1 VAMKLIVEKEQLL
14 KHYIHKFD
22 LEIIEDL
29 GIKKKLE
36 LVTFEKDEYIY
47 QMSEPVDYF
56 YFFVEGKA
64 KVYTMMENGKRLLL
78 RFYRPLMVIGDL
90 EFASNGL
97 DHASTNIKTLSTVHC
112 IRVPMN
118 TLRKKYS
125 DDAQFIKFI
134 NQSLAEKLESLSI
147 SSSIN
152 LLYPLENRLASYLM
166 YLYSGQEDDIIIDQ
180 LGDIAE
186 LLGTS
191 YRHLLRI
198 FKLFS
203 NRGFISRQRNK
214 ITITNEEALQK
225 LAGNLYQ

>member
-1 VAMKLIVEKEQLL
+1 MKLILEKEALL
-14 KHYIHKFD
+14 KRYIEKFELD
-22 LEIIEDL
+22 IIDDL
-29 GIKKKLE
+29 GIKNQLE
-36 LVTFEKDEYIY
+36 LVAFEKNEYIY

-56 YFFVEGKA
+56 YFFVKGKA
-64 KVYTMMENGKRLLL
+64 KVYITMENGKRLLL

-90 EFASNGL
+90 EFASNGSN
-97 DHASTNIKTLSTVHC
+97 HASTNIKTLSKVHC
-112 IRVPMN
+112 IRVPIN
-118 TLRKKYS
+118 SLRKKYS
-125 DDAQFIKFI
+125 NDAQFVKFI
-134 NQSLAEKLESLSI
+134 NKSLAEKLESLSI

-166 YLYSGQEDDIIIDQ
+166 YLYSGQAEKEIFIDQ
-180 LGDIAE
+180 LRDIAE

-203 NRGFISRQRNK
+203 NRGFIRREKNK
-214 ITITNEEALQK
+214 ITIIDEDALQA

>member
-1 VAMKLIVEKEQLL
+1 MKLIVENENLL
-14 KHYIHKFD
+14 KHYIEKYN
-22 LEIIEDL
+22 LEIINDL
-29 GIKKKLE
+29 GIKSQLE
-36 LVTFEKDEYIY
+36 LVEFDKDEYIY
-47 QMSEPVDYF
+47 QMTEPVDYF
-56 YFFVEGKA
+56 YFFVVGKA

-90 EFASNGL
+90 EFANNGIN
-97 DHASTNIKTLSTVHC
+97 HASTNIKTLSKVHC
-112 IRVPMN
+112 IRVSMN
-118 TLRKKYS
+118 VLRQKYKE
-125 DDAQFIKFI
+125 DAKFIKFI
-134 NQSLAEKLESLSI
+134 NKSLAEKLESLSI

-166 YLYSGQEDDIIIDQ
+166 YLYSGNNEEIIIDQ

-203 NRGFISRQRNK
+203 NRGFIKRQRNR
-214 ITITNEEALQK
+214 ITVIDEESLQK

>member
-1 VAMKLIVEKEQLL
+1 MKLLRNKEKLL
-14 KHYIHKFD
+14 RYYIEKYK
-22 LEIIEDL
+22 LNIIDDL
-29 GIKKKLE
+29 GIITQLE
-36 LVTFEKDEYIY
+36 LVEFDKDEYIY
-47 QMSEPVDYF
+47 EMSEPVDYF
-56 YFFVEGKA
+56 YFFVKGKA
-64 KVYTMMENGKRLLL
+64 KVYTMMANGKRLLL

-90 EFASNGL
+90 EFANNEMN
-97 DHASTNIKTLSTVHC
+97 HASTNIKTLSKVHC
-112 IRVPMN
+112 IRVSMN
-118 TLRKKYS
+118 ILRKKYK

-134 NQSLAEKLESLSI
+134 NHSLAEKLESLSI

-166 YLYSGQEDDIIIDQ
+166 YLYSGPEEKVVIVDQ
-180 LGDIAE
+180 LADIAE

-203 NRGFISRQRNK
+203 NRDFITRERNK
-214 ITITNEEALQK
+214 ITIIDEDSLQK

>member
-1 VAMKLIVEKEQLL
+1 MKLIVEKENLL
-14 KHYIHKFD
+14 MHYIEKYN
-22 LEIIEDL
+22 LEIIGDL
-29 GIKKKLE
+29 GIKSQLE
-36 LVTFEKDEYIY
+36 LVEFDKDEYIY
-47 QMSEPVDYF
+47 QMTEPVDYF

-90 EFASNGL
+90 EFANNGVN
-97 DHASTNIKTLSTVHC
+97 HASTNIKTLSKVYC
-112 IRVPMN
+112 VRVPMN
-118 TLRKKYS
+118 ILRKKYS

-134 NQSLAEKLESLSI
+134 NKSLAEKLESLSI

-166 YLYSGQEDDIIIDQ
+166 YLYSGQEEEIIIDQ

-203 NRGFISRQRNK
+203 NREFIKRQRNK
-214 ITITNEEALQK
+214 ITVIDEDSLQK

>member
-1 VAMKLIVEKEQLL
+1 MKLIKKKEELL
-14 KHYIHKFD
+14 KHYIEKYK
-22 LEIIEDL
+22 LEIIDDL
-29 GIKKKLE
+29 GIINQLQ
-36 LVTFEKDEYIY
+36 LVEFEKDEYIY
-47 QMSEPVDYF
+47 EMSESVDYF
-56 YFFVEGKA
+56 YFFVKGKA

-90 EFASNGL
+90 EFANN
-97 DHASTNIKTLSTVHC
+97 DMNHASTNIKTLSKVHC
-112 IRVPMN
+112 IRVSMAI
-118 TLRKKYS
+118 LRKKYS

-134 NQSLAEKLESLSI
+134 NHSLAEKLESLSI

-166 YLYSGQEDDIIIDQ
+166 YLYSGPEEKVVLIDQ
-180 LGDIAE
+180 LADIAE

-203 NRGFISRQRNK
+203 NREFITRERNK
-214 ITITNEEALQK
+214 ITIIDEDSLQK

>member
-1 VAMKLIVEKEQLL
+1 MKLIVEKENLL
-14 KHYIHKFD
+14 MHYIEKYN
-22 LEIIEDL
+22 LEIIGDL
-29 GIKKKLE
+29 GIKSQLE
-36 LVTFEKDEYIY
+36 LVEFDKDEYIY
-47 QMSEPVDYF
+47 QMTEPVDYF

-90 EFASNGL
+90 EFANNGVN
-97 DHASTNIKTLSTVHC
+97 HASTNIKTLSKVYC
-112 IRVPMN
+112 VRVPMN
-118 TLRKKYS
+118 ILRKKYS

-166 YLYSGQEDDIIIDQ
+166 YLYSGQEAEIIIDQ

-203 NRGFISRQRNK
+203 NRGFIQRQRNK
-214 ITITNEEALQK
+214 IIVIDEDSLQK

>member
-1 VAMKLIVEKEQLL
+1 MKLIVEKENLL
-14 KHYIHKFD
+14 MHYIEKYN
-22 LEIIEDL
+22 LEIIGDL
-29 GIKKKLE
+29 GIKSQLE
-36 LVTFEKDEYIY
+36 LVEFDKDEYIY
-47 QMSEPVDYF
+47 QMTEPVDYF

-90 EFASNGL
+90 EFANNG
-97 DHASTNIKTLSTVHC
+97 DNHASTNIKTLSKVHC
-112 IRVPMN
+112 IRVSMN

-166 YLYSGQEDDIIIDQ
+166 YIYSGQENEIMIDQ

-203 NRGFISRQRNK
+203 NRGFIKRQRNK
-214 ITITNEEALQK
+214 ITVIDEDSLQK

>member
-1 VAMKLIVEKEQLL
+1 MKLIANQEKQL
-14 KHYIHKFD
+14 KHYIEKYN
-22 LEIIEDL
+22 LEIIDDL
-29 GIKKKLE
+29 GIKNQLE
-36 LVTFEKDEYIY
+36 LVVFDKDEYIY

-90 EFASNGL
+90 EFANSGMNY
-97 DHASTNIKTLSTVHC
+97 ASTNIKTLSTVHC
-112 IRVPMN
+112 IRVSMSI
-118 TLRKKYS
+118 LRKNYS
-125 DDAQFIKFI
+125 TDAQFIKFI

-166 YLYSGQEDDIIIDQ
+166 YLYSGQEEKEVVIDQ

-203 NRGFISRQRNK
+203 NRGFIHRQRNRIRIVDK
-214 ITITNEEALQK
+214 EALQK
-225 LAGNLYQ
+225 LAGNLYL

>member
-1 VAMKLIVEKEQLL
+1 MKQIIDNDKLLQYYIEK
-14 KHYIHKFD
+14 YD
-22 LEIIEDL
+22 LEIIDDL
-29 GIKKKLE
+29 GIKSQLE
-36 LVTFEKDEYIY
+36 LVEFNKDEYIY
-47 QMSEPVDYF
+47 QMTEPVDYF

-90 EFASNGL
+90 EFSNNGIN
-97 DHASTNIKTLSTVHC
+97 HASTNIKTLSEVHC
-112 IRVPMN
+112 IRVSMSV
-118 TLRKKYS
+118 LRQKYKE
-125 DDAQFIKFI
+125 DAQFIKFI
-134 NQSLAEKLESLSI
+134 NKSLAEKLESLSI
-147 SSSIN
+147 ASSIN

-166 YLYSGQEDDIIIDQ
+166 YLYSGEKEEIVIDQ

-203 NRGFISRQRNK
+203 NRGFINRQRNK
-214 ITITNEEALQK
+214 ITVIDEDSLQK